1 MLTLLRTPN
10 YSLQSSRDST
20 IKKLHS
26 HHHHTTVFGGTRNG
40 GSKGTILQRTNFAE
54 SSCSPSQQSQQI
66 FQSHPQRPKQ
76 TPHPGGTSQRPR
88 SYDPYPNPILDKQT
102 YQMNRFL
109 DEVPD
114 FRMLAVLDVESER
127 ESERLLRWKYALR
140 KRVVVLEDSIG
151 VLWIS
156 IWWD

>member
-1 MLTLLRTPN
+1 MLTVLRTPN
-10 YSLQSSRDST
+10 YSLQSSRDSA
-20 IKKLHS
+20 IKRVHR
-26 HHHHTTVFGGTRNG
+26 HHHHTTDSIGTPNS
-40 GSKGTILQRTNFAE
+40 GSKGTILQHTNFAE
-54 SSCSPSQQSQQI
+54 SSRSPSQQSQQI
-66 FQSHPQRPKQ
+66 FQSHPQRPEH
-76 TPHPGGTSQRPR
+76 TPHARGTSQRPR
-88 SYDPYPNPILDKQT
+88 SYDPYQNPILDKQT

-151 VLWIS
+151 VL
-156 IWWD
+156 